1 MLGEGDGLP
10 GKHEQPSQ
18 LHGEK
23 TQIALITL
31 HGGELAQA
39 KLFPHGQVPDYTA
52 DVCARCLQRKWV
64 RGAGLLGCSPGFHH
78 DGLRWCWGG
87 GNYLW
92 L

>member
-78 DGLRWCWGG
+78 DGLRWC
-87 GNYLW
+87 NYLW